1 VFVGYGE
8 KFFIFSKMRKFL
20 LAHFLFSPLI
30 YQGVCLSSVIRPCG
44 QKMED
49 GSPWRS
55 LPAEG
60 GAGFFMRI
68 LLKISSPRSR
78 REKGVER
85 KGSK

>member
-1 VFVGYGE
+1 LSERG
-8 KFFIFSKMRKFL
+8 KNFFIFPNARKFF

-44 QKMED
+44 QKMEVE
-49 GSPWRS
+49 WRS

-60 GAGFFMRI
+60 GAGFFVRI
-68 LLKISSPRSR
+68 LLKIGSPRSR
-78 REKGVER
+78 REKEAER